1 MTELRITA
9 TESGQKPKYRKA
21 AAALL
26 ELCREFYQDQE
37 NERAYQEWKE
47 KKNDTSQLIQRDRGT
62 RSGSGNGGV
71 YNRRAV

>member
-37 NERAYQEWKE
+37 NERAFMEWKAGKEMKDE
-47 KKNDTSQLIQRDRGT
+47 KA
-62 RSGSGNGGV
+62 
-71 YNRRAV
+71 AV

>member
-26 ELCREFYQDQE
+26 ELCREFYKDQE
-37 NERAYQEWKE
+37 NERAYQEWKAE
-47 KKNDTSQLIQRDRGT
+47 
-62 RSGSGNGGV
+62 RSGLNETVKGEKSLFGC
-71 YNRRAV
+71 A